1 MIKTLISFKRFLF
14 LNITTYQFHHN
25 LPEHAHRTQP
35 SAVREAIVGSREF
48 P

>member
-1 MIKTLISFKRFLF
+1 MIKTLISFKLF
-14 LNITTYQFHHN
+14 MFFNIITYQFHHN

-35 SAVREAIVGSREF
+35 SAVREAIVSNREF